1 MALVELENVTKR
13 FGPDRSPAT
22 DGLSFTVES
31 GRILALLGPSGC
43 GKTTTLRLIAG
54 FETPDQG
61 RIAIAGRTVADAERG
76 IHVEPEARG
85 VGVVFQDY
93 ALFPHLTTA
102 QNVGF
107 GLERTGREERRARVA
122 RVLDL
127 VGLTDFADRY
137 PHELS
142 GGQQQRVAVARALAP
157 ALSLILLDEP
167 FSNLDADLRAQMRDE
182 VEKILRAT
190 GTTAILVTHD
200 QDEAFVFADQVGVL
214 HGGRLA
220 QIGAPEV
227 IYLNPATPFVAEFV
241 GAADFLPGLVTAE
254 GVMTEIGVF
263 ANPNG
268 RAAGARVSVMIR
280 PDDVTFVPRPGRRCR
295 DRPPLLPRLGES
307 LLSRPTLGPPRPL
320 LAALVRGLPERSP
333 GAAPGAGAAR
343 RHVSRV
349 TGWRIQTFGS
359 TSRPRL
365 RRRSIVTGVSAPGT
379 MYRPLSGNVIVVH
392 SSHSAT
398 VPVTAIERGATRR
411 RFAPRRQWTRS
422 HGSKGTPSSRLQ
434 RR

>member
-1 MALVELENVTKR
+1 VNDVPALIEWRSSSWRNVTKR

-43 GKTTTLRLIAG
+43 GKTTTLRRIAG
-54 FETPDQG
+54 FRDARPGSDRDRRADRRG
-61 RIAIAGRTVADAERG
+61 RERG

-142 GGQQQRVAVARALAP
+142 GGQQQRVAVARALA
-157 ALSLILLDEP
+157 LILLDEP

-182 VEKILRAT
+182 VEKICAPRARRRSSSPMIRRRPSSSPIRW
-190 GTTAILVTHD
+190 ACSRRPSR
-200 QDEAFVFADQVGVL
+200 ADRGA
-214 HGGRLA
+214 GGDPS
-220 QIGAPEV
+220 QPGD
-227 IYLNPATPFVAEFV
+227 PFVAEFV
-241 GAADFLPGLVTAE
+241 GAADFLPGLLTAE
-254 GVMTEIGVF
+254 GVVTEIGVF
-263 ANPNG
+263 ANPNR

-280 PDDVTFVPRPGRRCR
+280 PT
-295 DRPPLLPRLGES
+295 
-307 LLSRPTLGPPRPL
+307 
-320 LAALVRGLPERSP
+320 
-333 GAAPGAGAAR
+333 
-343 RHVSRV
+343 
-349 TGWRIQTFGS
+349 
-359 TSRPRL
+359 TSRSSP
-365 RRRSIVTGVSAPGT
+365 T
-379 MYRPLSGNVIVVH
+379 RP
-392 SSHSAT
+392 AM
-398 VPVTAIERGATRR
+398 P
-411 RFAPRRQWTRS
+411 
-422 HGSKGTPSSRLQ
+422 
-434 RR
+434 